1 MLWVVEFCR
10 IMELLR
16 LEKALRRSLPT
27 WCRRTPRLV
36 SFQPTS
42 CPGILML
49 FPDFLGVDLAFAVLF
64 LPSPQPPVTA
74 IPASCWLSPL
84 LPSLNPTNLQL
95 SHSHWKL
102 PPHSCLS
109 SPRGQRGIRNP
120 ISTTLCIRFM
130 GAGAPLEHREMP
142 IIVCFKL

>member
-1 MLWVVEFCR
+1 MVEFCR

-27 WCRRTPRLV
+27 WCRRTPRVV

-64 LPSPQPPVTA
+64 LPPPTPRHGHPRFLLVVTPSA
-74 IPASCWLSPL
+74 IS
-84 LPSLNPTNLQL
+84 
-95 SHSHWKL
+95 K
-102 PPHSCLS
+102 PH
-109 SPRGQRGIRNP
+109 
-120 ISTTLCIRFM
+120 
-130 GAGAPLEHREMP
+130 
-142 IIVCFKL
+142 